1 MTKISKLHRG
11 TGTGA
16 AAAAPGS
23 TLTPSNLPTLL
34 EYKENLDDGL
44 PSRQAGRQAS
54 RQTGRQTSNRTI
66 SSLASS

>member
-34 EYKENLDDGL
+34 EYENLDDGL